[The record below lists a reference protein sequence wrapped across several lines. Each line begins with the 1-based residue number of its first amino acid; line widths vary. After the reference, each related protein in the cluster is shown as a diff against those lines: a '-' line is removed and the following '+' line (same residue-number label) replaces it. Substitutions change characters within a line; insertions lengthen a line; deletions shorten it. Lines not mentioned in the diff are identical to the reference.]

1 MILYQVG
8 FQKRT
13 LSLHKYFLRSIFFS
27 CCVRLCSRVLL
38 DYIHSDEMFAFQ
50 IEYSFPQKQK
60 SYDSQCNFQ
69 IFFACNNT
77 GGITVDGQNIK
88 ELDLKSLRR
97 NIGSV
102 SQEPAL
108 FSATIMD
115 NLRIGKLDATDEEII
130 EAAKTAN
137 VHSFISKLPDQYST
151 EVRLYVCKRLVT
163 TSQISLFCMVVN
175 QIISSY

>member
-1 MILYQVG
+1 MWNAGDIL
-8 FQKRT
+8 
-13 LSLHKYFLRSIFFS
+13 I
-27 CCVRLCSRVLL
+27 
-38 DYIHSDEMFAFQ
+38 
-50 IEYSFPQKQK
+50 
-60 SYDSQCNFQ
+60 
-69 IFFACNNT
+69 
-77 GGITVDGQNIK
+77 DGQNIK

-108 FSATIMD
+108 FSGTIMD

-151 EVRLYVCKRLVT
+151 EVRLYVYETKD
-163 TSQISLFCMVVN
+163 
-175 QIISSY
+175 